1 MQKIKSWV
9 LFLILG
15 AFILS
20 GCAPLVVGGAAV
32 GAGTGTYFYVSGE
45 LKTDY
50 HFSFDRVWDACE
62 KTVADMN
69 STDVTPYKEI
79 GKGTIDAVIDE
90 EKVLF
95 SIKYK
100 AKNLTTVAIRVG
112 IIGNQVA
119 SRRLHDKVTDHLLKK

>member
-20 GCAPLVVGGAAV
+20 GCAAVVVGGAAV
-32 GAGTGTYFYVSGE
+32 GAGTGTYFYISGE

-69 STDVTPYKEI
+69 STDVIPYKEI
-79 GKGTIDAVIDE
+79 GKGSIDAIIDE
-90 EKVLF
+90 EKVHF
-95 SIKYK
+95 SIQYK
-100 AKNLTTVAIRVG
+100 AKDLTTVAIRVG
-112 IIGNQVA
+112 IVGNQAA
-119 SRRLHDKVTDHLLKK
+119 SQRLQDKVADHLLKK